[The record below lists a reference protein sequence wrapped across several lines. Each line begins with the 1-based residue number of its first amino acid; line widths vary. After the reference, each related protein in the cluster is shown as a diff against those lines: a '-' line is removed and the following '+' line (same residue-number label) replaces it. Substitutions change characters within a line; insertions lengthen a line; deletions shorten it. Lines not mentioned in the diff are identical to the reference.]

1 MSACGVFGVITRPR
15 FDQPEPSKANLL
27 VLRALTRA
35 TRKPC

>member
-1 MSACGVFGVITRPR
+1 MSACGVLGVISLPR

-27 VLRALTRA
+27 VFLALTRA